1 MNTNDPVRTFLS
13 DRGCSPQVVEG
24 GIELLIES
32 WERTVDSVDEGYT
45 LGLDDYLNDLDARQ
59 LIEDVIDLVPVE
71 ERSSLTERVRFADE
85 RMKEIV
91 ELQEIC
97 LWSDV
102 VAEMEGWNSSDNWWY
117 YARPRNADPQLL
129 EEIDQAD

>member
-91 ELQEIC
+91 DLQETC